1 MLAVLLVFVIVFGM
15 VFGAVYVLV
24 LRPEDAERD
33 AIEARLSWVRSR
45 AQRQRV
51 KSLLKGEGEVT
62 TFPILDRVLAPWNFV
77 TRPLV
82 RTLEHAD
89 IKMTA
94 GAFLFICLMCGVAA
108 FAVVSLLMPQQWV
121 AVVAAAFAFW
131 LPYPVIK
138 FKAQSRIRAFEE
150 QFPEGID
157 LMARALRA
165 GHAFPAALQMVA
177 DEGRPPVAAEFR
189 RLYDAQN
196 FGMALPDAMREFA
209 ARIPLLDAKFFV
221 TAVLTQRESGGNL
234 SEVLDNLA
242 RVIRERFKVKRQ
254 IRVISAHG
262 RMTAAVLIGLP
273 PFLALAMWAIN
284 PTHMAVL
291 TEDRLG
297 WTLIITACVMQ
308 VTGSLIIKKLINIEY

>member
-1 MLAVLLVFVIVFGM
+1 MLAVLLVFVIVFGTI
-15 VFGAVYVLV
+15 FGAVYLLV
-24 LRPEDAERD
+24 LRPEETARES
-33 AIEARLSWVRSR
+33 IEQRLLSTRGITRKKAR
-45 AQRQRV
+45 
-51 KSLLKGEGEVT
+51 SLLKGDHDVT
-62 TFPILDRVLAPWNFV
+62 AFPLLDRLVAPWTFV
-77 TRPLV
+77 TAPLA

-89 IKMTA
+89 IKMTV
-94 GAFLFICLMCGVAA
+94 GAFLSICLMSAVAA
-108 FAVVSLLMPQQWV
+108 YAVVSLVLTQQWLALV
-121 AVVAAAFAFW
+121 AAVVAFW
-131 LPYPVIK
+131 LPFPVVK

-150 QFPEGID
+150 QFPDGID

-196 FGMALPDAMREFA
+196 FGMPLPDALREFA
-209 ARIPLLDAKFFV
+209 ARIPLIDAKFFV

-273 PFLALAMWAIN
+273 PFLAVALWVIN
-284 PTHMAVL
+284 PTHMSIL
-291 TEDRLG
+291 TEDSLG
-297 WTLIITACVMQ
+297 WSLIIAACVMQ
-308 VTGSLIIKKLINIEY
+308 VTGSLVIKKLINIEY